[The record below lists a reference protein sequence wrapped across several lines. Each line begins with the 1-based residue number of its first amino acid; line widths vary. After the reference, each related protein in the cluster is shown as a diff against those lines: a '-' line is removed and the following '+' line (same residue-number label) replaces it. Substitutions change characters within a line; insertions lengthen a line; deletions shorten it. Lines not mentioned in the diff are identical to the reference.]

1 MKTLTSQNAP
11 LEGFLAWLRA
21 SRVEVNLTGKTVLHF
36 GCGARFNALRMIA
49 KKAKSRTALDT
60 IFDADETFSSYDGIH
75 GFGSLKIM
83 ADEVY
88 KGRLEP
94 FDCILALAC
103 FEHIEREEYKTIPLG
118 QEQSH

>member
-1 MKTLTSQNAP
+1 M
-11 LEGFLAWLRA
+11 A
-21 SRVEVNLTGKTVLHF
+21 SRL
-36 GCGARFNALRMIA
+36 ARGDKPYRQERVGFRLRSPIQRA
-49 KKAKSRTALDT
+49 ENDRQKSESRTALDT